1 MGSTLRRPGRILG
14 GMRTVSWVVV
24 LGILALGCGS
34 VQNAAAQD
42 PQRCERDPKC
52 GHHLDK
58 SRDCVTACSDDPA
71 CIDRCRQV
79 QDQW

>member
-1 MGSTLRRPGRILG
+1 MMRFAYATL
-14 GMRTVSWVVV
+14 V
-24 LGILALGCGS
+24 LALAGCAS
-34 VQNAAAQD
+34 ARAAAARD

-52 GHHLDK
+52 GSHLDR

-79 QDQW
+79 NPEQQR